1 MRHNA
6 MSLALRAESPLP
18 CTMPRGAFY
27 AFPRISEWLE
37 ELSVRTD
44 FLAEILLDE
53 FGLACLPGT
62 TFGPGG
68 AEHLRLSFAT
78 SRSNLQR
85 ALDLLR
91 RAAPLGLSQP
101 ACSEL
106 MQ

>member
-6 MSLALRAESPLP
+6 MSLALRGESPLP

-62 TFGPGG
+62 TFGPG
-68 AEHLRLSFAT
+68 AQSTFASPSPPLVPISSVPSTSFEERR
-78 SRSNLQR
+78 RS
-85 ALDLLR
+85 A
-91 RAAPLGLSQP
+91 
-101 ACSEL
+101 
-106 MQ
+106 